1 MSAKANYHKIGVFIV
16 FGFIALIIAI
26 VALSGGKWFKKVVY
40 WESYFDESVQG
51 LAVGS
56 PIKYRGV
63 QVGTVDAIGFVGDVY
78 GPELG
83 KEDLLRYG
91 RYVVVRGA
99 AADLSPHLTEEEKEA
114 ERGGRITAGL
124 RVRLASQG
132 VTGVV
137 YLEADYLDPQQYP
150 ALEVPWKPQAV
161 YLPSAPSTVSVL
173 GNALHTIARDLEK
186 ADIHTI
192 TRNLDSLVLEVT
204 KLVKD
209 INAQALS
216 SQTGRVLAEF
226 QETARQTRRLVERP
240 EIRAMLSDAAGTA
253 EGTRQLVADLSEAS
267 KQIKLVSER
276 FPDAFARL
284 ERTVQ
289 RMDRLLS
296 NKGQDIEDTVE
307 NLRVMSENLREIT
320 DNAKR
325 YPAQVLL
332 GEPPPRAGATKR

>member
-16 FGFIALIIAI
+16 LGLVTLIIAI
-26 VALSGGKWFKKVVY
+26 VALSGGKWFKNVVY

-63 QVGTVDAIGFVGDVY
+63 QVGTVEAIGFVGDVY
-78 GPELG
+78 GAELG

-91 RYVVVRGA
+91 RYILVRGSV
-99 AADLSPHLTEEEKEA
+99 ADLSPHLTEEEKKA
-114 ERGGRITAGL
+114 QHGGRITAGL

-137 YLEADYLDPQQYP
+137 YLEADYLDAQQYP
-150 ALEVPWKPQAV
+150 TLDVPWKPQAV

-173 GNALHTIARDLEK
+173 GAALHTIARDLEK

-209 INAQALS
+209 TNEQALS
-216 SQTGRVLAEF
+216 SRTGRVLAEF
-226 QETARQTRRLVERP
+226 QETARQTRRLVESP
-240 EIRAMLSDAAGTA
+240 EIRAMVSDAAGTVQGA
-253 EGTRQLVADLSEAS
+253 RQLIADLSEAS
-267 KQIKLVSER
+267 KQIKIASEQ
-276 FPDAFARL
+276 FPGVFARL

-289 RMDRLLS
+289 RIDRLVS
-296 NKGQDIEDTVE
+296 NKSQDIEDTVE

>member
-16 FGFIALIIAI
+16 LGLVTLIIAI
-26 VALSGGKWFKKVVY
+26 VVLSGGKWFKKVVY

-51 LAVGS
+51 LTVGS

-78 GPELG
+78 GAELG

-91 RYVVVRGA
+91 RYILVRGS
-99 AADLSPHLTEEEKEA
+99 AADLTPHFTEEEKEA
-114 ERGGRITAGL
+114 ERGGRISAGL

-150 ALEVPWKPQAV
+150 ALEVPWKPQAA
-161 YLPSAPSTVSVL
+161 YLSSAPSTVSVL
-173 GNALHTIARDLEK
+173 GAALHTIARDLEK

-192 TRNLDSLVLEVT
+192 ARNLDSLVLAVT

-209 INAQALS
+209 TNVQALS
-216 SQTGRVLAEF
+216 SRTGQVLAEF
-226 QETARQTRRLVERP
+226 QEMARQTRRLVERP
-240 EIRAMLSDAAGTA
+240 EIRAMVSDAAGTVQGA
-253 EGTRQLVADLSEAS
+253 RQLIADLSEAS
-267 KQIKLVSER
+267 KQIKIASEQ
-276 FPDAFARL
+276 FPGAVARL
-284 ERTVQ
+284 ERTMQ
-289 RMDRLLS
+289 RIDRLVS
-296 NKGQDIEDTVE
+296 NKSQDIEDTVE

-325 YPAQVLL
+325 YPAQVFL